1 MRETKTAWTPGPW
14 HAWRNTSFWQIDA
27 EEFGQIGDACSSSC
41 NPEFGG
47 SEALGEANAKMM
59 AAAPALYE
67 ALSAMVATYC
77 VESSTGPVIEAA
89 RSALLLAHTGGTENG

>member
-1 MRETKTAWTPGPW
+1 M
-14 HAWRNTSFWQIDA
+14 DA
-27 EEFGQIGDACSSSC
+27 GAVARLAQHELLANRRREFGQIGDACSSSC

-89 RSALLLAHTGGTENG
+89 RSALLLANTGGTENG